1 MMQQS
6 THRRHCGTR
15 PYWRQLSSP
24 WTATALAAAT
34 LVAAGCTK
42 QSPPEPDPAQ
52 RLAEDLARQLQ
63 AERLRQQG
71 EQARHEAELTSAQ
84 GDYHGAT
91 LAWAS
96 STLAVV
102 MLVLLLA
109 RERRGRRM
117 VEKLLRL
124 VLDRLRESRGPP
136 SP

>member
-1 MMQQS
+1 MPQQS
-6 THRRHCGTR
+6 TRRRYHRAR
-15 PYWRQLSSP
+15 PYRRQLSPP
-24 WTATALAAAT
+24 WNVTVLATAT
-34 LVAAGCTK
+34 LVAAGCTR
-42 QSPPEPDPAQ
+42 QAPPGPDQAQ

-84 GDYHGAT
+84 SDCHGAV

-109 RERRGRRM
+109 RERRGRR
-117 VEKLLRL
+117 VLEKLLRL
-124 VLDRLRESRGPP
+124 LLDRLRESRAPP